1 MAKRISLT
9 FLFLL
14 CFLFSFSQKKL
25 EMYSNGQLFVD
36 TALSP
41 WMDSINML
49 LHGRWSPFLDKMK
62 SFARGD
68 WQWTY
73 VHNRNYVSKG
83 NVHTDTLN
91 VGRFIYGRGEPIGD
105 GETQMLFSYY
115 PGGKKLIF
123 DGEIVFLGNSGPLF
137 YKVNKV
143 YGKVA
148 GCFGACLWT
157 LKDTIYKGDK
167 EMFIQS
173 IFDNSKY
180 FVFINNLGPNYSKH
194 HFIGKCVVDEKLEKF
209 KKGFHST
216 KGQLI
221 SCTLLSVVTY
231 AKQETPMRKDSI
243 VDLLF
248 NRKLARTIN
257 KGDTIL
263 LDIEPHWLYD
273 SVKHEYMQYDIVVQ
287 RYPFRVK
294 QMEDL
299 TFFQSYDIAKAEI
312 YPRKPFF
319 YRMFHKKSGWYD
331 ESLDPVF
338 GYMREKGMIHKY

>member
-1 MAKRISLT
+1 MAKRISIT

-25 EMYSNGQLFVD
+25 RKYDYEKLVVD

-41 WMDSINML
+41 WMDSIKGV
-49 LHGRWSPFLDKMK
+49 LHGPWSTFLDKMRN
-62 SFARGD
+62 FARGD

-73 VHNRNYVSKG
+73 VHNGNYVSRG
-83 NVHTDTLN
+83 NIHTDTIN
-91 VGRFIYGRGEPIGD
+91 VARFIYGRGEPIGD

-123 DGEIVFLGNSGPLF
+123 DHTVAFLGNKGPLF
-137 YKVNKV
+137 YKVNYI
-143 YGKVA
+143 YGQES

-167 EMFIQS
+167 EMFVRS
-173 IFDNSKY
+173 LFDSSKY

-194 HFIGKCVVDEKLEKF
+194 HFIGKCVVDEKLGKF

-216 KGQLI
+216 KDQLI
-221 SCTLLSVVTY
+221 SCTLLSIVTY

-243 VDLLF
+243 VYLLF
-248 NRKLARTIN
+248 NRKLARPIN

-273 SVKHEYMQYDIVVQ
+273 SGKHEYIQYDMVIQ
-287 RYPFRVK
+287 RYPFKIK

-299 TFFQSYDIAKAEI
+299 IFFRSNDIAKAEI

-319 YRMFHKKSGWYD
+319 YRMFHKKSEWYD
-331 ESLDPVF
+331 ESVDPVF
-338 GYMREKGMIHKY
+338 GYMKKKGMTHKY